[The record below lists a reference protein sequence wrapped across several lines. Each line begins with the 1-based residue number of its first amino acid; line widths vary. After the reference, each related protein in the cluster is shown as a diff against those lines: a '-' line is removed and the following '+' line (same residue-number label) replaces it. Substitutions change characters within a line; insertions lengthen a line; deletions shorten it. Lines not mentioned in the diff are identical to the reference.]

1 MSDDFM
7 NFNARQAQQSES
19 TNPTAFNYD
28 IIFKMSKDMKFIA
41 YFTMI
46 VSGLACITIIGAIW
60 GVPLFISGL
69 RLRDASDKFNDYCR
83 TNDIQTIFQGFEK
96 QRTYF
101 FIQKVFTIIGIIFTL
116 LYIGVILVLVL
127 SGNWNKFAV

>member
-7 NFNARQAQQSES
+7 NFNARQTQQQVSN
-19 TNPTAFNYD
+19 NPASFNYD
-28 IIFKMSKDMKFIA
+28 IIFKMAKDMKFIA

-46 VSGLACITIIGAIW
+46 ASGLACITIVGAIW

-69 RLRDASDKFNDYCR
+69 RLRDASDKFNDYHR

-101 FIQKVFTIIGIIFTL
+101 FIQKVFIIIGVIFTL
-116 LYIGVILVLVL
+116 LYLGVILVIV
-127 SGNWNKFAV
+127 STGNWNKFAV